1 MNIKRLFAELDK
13 EEKALDALDALFE
26 MRPEDTQIEKAW
38 DDQYKKVFGI
48 TEKLVNAVVTF
59 TAGMM
64 DKTTARAII
73 QGKRAEFRSLLAR
86 WAA

>member
-1 MNIKRLFAELDK
+1 MNIKRIFAELEK

-26 MRPEDTQIEKAW
+26 MSPENEQIEKAW

-48 TEKLVNAVVTF
+48 TEKLVNAIVTF

-64 DKTTARAII
+64 DKTTARAVI
-73 QGKRAEFRSLLAR
+73 QGKRTEFKSLLAR